1 MVTAFSSLR
10 FRLTA
15 FFGGLVLALTLGGSF
30 LVGHLAAGYMTET
43 SGERLQTIARSI
55 AGTLT
60 SSLEERTREIE
71 LLAGS
76 PLIVSSD
83 WNNPAVRQTMDEV
96 TRTYRPYAWL
106 GLADADGKV
115 IVAANG
121 LLEGGDV
128 SARPWFVAGRE
139 RVFIGDVHEAV
150 LLAKLL
156 EPKGDEPL
164 RFVDFAAP
172 VRDREG
178 RLRGVIAT
186 HLHWSWIRDVVG
198 AALPSEA
205 RDSGVQVFVRDG
217 KGNLLYPFHRVGEL
231 RIGDDLVPQTG
242 SLVVRWP
249 DERMYL
255 VAAADVLAPTVGD
268 LEWQV
273 VLRQPVHAALAAVE
287 QLQSRLM
294 WLAVPL
300 TLLGMALAW
309 LIAGSFSRPV
319 EELAEVAR
327 RIDSGDETAAFPERS
342 PIVELRR
349 LAASLRGMTATLL
362 RRRAELVK
370 ANLWLEKKVE
380 ARTAELQAANDK
392 LAALSLT
399 DPLTG
404 LANRRRFDEVLA
416 TEWARCCRAG
426 IPLAVMLID
435 LDHFKQYND
444 SLGHQAGDDCLR
456 EVAVMLQ
463 LKVRRA
469 DELAARYGGE
479 EFVVIA
485 AGADAARA
493 LQLAEAIREE
503 IAFARLKHPAAQ
515 AGIVTASIGVAVRV
529 PQVGGSA
536 ADLVNAADQALYR
549 AKESGRNRVEA
560 AD

>member
-1 MVTAFSSLR
+1 M
-10 FRLTA
+10 
-15 FFGGLVLALTLGGSF
+15 
-30 LVGHLAAGYMTET
+30 
-43 SGERLQTIARSI
+43 
-55 AGTLT
+55 
-60 SSLEERTREIE
+60 
-71 LLAGS
+71 LAGS
-76 PLIVSSD
+76 PLLVGGDWSD
-83 WNNPAVRQTMDEV
+83 QAVQQTMNEV

-106 GLADADGKV
+106 GLADVDGRV
-115 IVAANG
+115 IVAADD
-121 LLEGGDV
+121 LLEGRDV
-128 SARPWFVAGRE
+128 SSRPWFVAGRE

-156 EPKGDEPL
+156 KPDGDEPL

-198 AALPSEA
+198 AALPSAA

-217 KGNLLYPFHRVGEL
+217 QGNLLYPFNRVGEL
-231 RIGDDLVPQTG
+231 RIGEDLVPEAG
-242 SLVVRWP
+242 SRVVRWP
-249 DERMYL
+249 DERLYL
-255 VAAADVLAPTVGD
+255 VAAADVMAPTVGD

-294 WLAVPL
+294 WMAVPL

-309 LIAGSFSRPV
+309 IIAGSFSRPV

-327 RIDSGDETAAFPERS
+327 RIDAGDETADFPERS
-342 PIVELRR
+342 HIVELRR
-349 LAASLRGMTATLL
+349 LAASLRGMTGTLL
-362 RRRAELVK
+362 RRRTELVK

-380 ARTAELQAANDK
+380 ARTAELQAANEK

-456 EVAVMLQ
+456 EVAAMLQ

-469 DELAARYGGE
+469 DELAVRYGGE

-485 AGADAARA
+485 AGADATRA
-493 LQLAEAIREE
+493 LQLAESIREE
-503 IAFARLKHPAAQ
+503 IAFARLKHPAAR
-515 AGIVTASIGVAVRV
+515 AGIVTASIGVAARV

-536 ADLVNAADQALYR
+536 DELVAAADEALYR
-549 AKESGRNRVEA
+549 AKEAGRNRVDA